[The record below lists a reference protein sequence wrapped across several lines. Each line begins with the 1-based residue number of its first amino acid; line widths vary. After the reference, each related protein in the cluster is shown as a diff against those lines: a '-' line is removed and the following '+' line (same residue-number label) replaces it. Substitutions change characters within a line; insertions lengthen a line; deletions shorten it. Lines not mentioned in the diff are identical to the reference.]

1 MPYLKNSYIE
11 KLITNLLLDL
21 QRWNK
26 KELSTI
32 LSEIEVGE
40 TDIEKLFVFVA
51 LDKYE
56 DNRKEL
62 YKKLATFPLLRFR
75 IFSLNQQ
82 LKKKNDINRLLD
94 EHEKKVR
101 WHLHRIYRA
110 RNCIIHDGDEIRNI
124 DNLVEN
130 LLSYVNIISERIIQK
145 LGRGGAYYTVSD
157 AIVEEALQVKGYVAA
172 SEKIKDINEDN
183 FSMFLYHK
191 A

>member
-1 MPYLKNSYIE
+1 M
-11 KLITNLLLDL
+11 
-21 QRWNK
+21 
-26 KELSTI
+26 
-32 LSEIEVGE
+32 
-40 TDIEKLFVFVA
+40 
-51 LDKYE
+51 
-56 DNRKEL
+56 
-62 YKKLATFPLLRFR
+62 
-75 IFSLNQQ
+75 
-82 LKKKNDINRLLD
+82 LD

-157 AIVEEALQVKGYVAA
+157 AIVEEALQVKEYVAT